1 MTAIEHVTLNTGHS
15 RRSYADEVSE
25 EALTVAREL
34 LADALSASR
43 REVEIPALAGC
54 RLSATAD
61 GPLLIATVW
70 GPPTELRGSGP
81 VRPPLVTYGV
91 ALRAKPGARL
101 WRMLHQAQGAA
112 LETDPDVQ
120 PPAPWV
126 AARIEVG
133 VALLMEAMPDLMMDL
148 ADFGR
153 VLAWAWATREQP

>member
-1 MTAIEHVTLNTGHS
+1 MTWLEHVTLNTAHS
-15 RRSYADEVSE
+15 RRSYAGEVSD
-25 EALTVAREL
+25 EALAVARDL
-34 LADALSASR
+34 LADALSEPR
-43 REVEIPALAGC
+43 REVDIPALDGC

-91 ALRAKPGARL
+91 ALRSKPGARL
-101 WRMLHQAQGAA
+101 WRILHQAQGTTV
-112 LETDPDVQ
+112 ETDPDAQ

-133 VALLMEAMPDLMMDL
+133 IALLAEAMPDLMAGL
-148 ADFGR
+148 GDFGR
-153 VLAWAWATREQP
+153 VLGWAWVTRNDE